1 MAPSDALHSPRIS
14 RATARHMERLLFM
27 EYKPSELAGEIG
39 VSTKTIYNTYIPAGL
54 PHRRDGK
61 NIWIVGT
68 EFKTWAESVLQ
79 KGSRYA
85 SQRRAPLT
93 ENQSWCIHCRAVME
107 FKKITDRIPHAKNS
121 VQLKGPCAKCGKPMF
136 RFAKGAK

>member
-1 MAPSDALHSPRIS
+1 M
-14 RATARHMERLLFM
+14 MRLLFM
-27 EYKPSELAGEIG
+27 EYKPSELAGELEI
-39 VSTKTIYNTYIPAGL
+39 STKTIYNTYIPAGL

-68 EFKTWAESVLQ
+68 EFKAWAESVLE

-85 SQRRAPLT
+85 NQRRAPLT
-93 ENQSWCIHCRAVME
+93 ENQSWCVHCRAVRD
-107 FKKITDRIPHAKNS
+107 FKKITARIPYARKS
-121 VQLKGPCAKCGKPMF
+121 VQLRGTCATCGKPMA